1 MQQNYLPPDHD
12 DFLTT
17 EQIKL
22 RYQDTSLIIFKEQ
35 KNRSNNFLSF
45 GTSRRTIEYSN
56 FGNDPVIIKPKIIN
70 TEKDDNLRNRTK
82 QNIKSAK
89 KRWRILKNAHK
100 KFSTIKSGKKKLRVS
115 FSVNIDIILILN

>member
-12 DFLTT
+12 DFLTP

-35 KNRSNNFLSF
+35 RNRNNNYLSF

-70 TEKDDNLRNRTK
+70 TDKDGNLRNRTK
-82 QNIKSAK
+82 QSNICS
-89 KRWRILKNAHK
+89 IN
-100 KFSTIKSGKKKLRVS
+100 
-115 FSVNIDIILILN
+115 